1 MRLSVQGV
9 RRKKMPPESDRFAQ
23 EWMALL
29 ARPDPEPSA
38 LGAEVVEAGLPDI
51 GSYYDLVARLS
62 RAPLPYPLQGRQ
74 LPPGSK
80 VQVVAWAYQLIE
92 KQKLRHRAWS
102 KRQAKGPFAPRLRKP
117 AVITA
122 ELKRERQR
130 RYTATYRAKVRK
142 QLDSIRRWDAPTS
155 GKMLKRRRRRR

>member
-1 MRLSVQGV
+1 
-9 RRKKMPPESDRFAQ
+9 MPPESDRFAQ
-23 EWMALL
+23 EWTALL

-38 LGAEVVEAGLPDI
+38 LGAEVAEAGLPDV
-51 GSYYDLVARLS
+51 GSYQDLVARLY
-62 RAPLPYPLQGRQ
+62 RAPLPYPLRGLQ

-117 AVITA
+117 AVITP

-130 RYTATYRAKVRK
+130 RYTATCRGKVRK
-142 QLDSIRRWDAPTS
+142 ELEDIRKWDAPTS
-155 GKMLKRRRRRR
+155 GKMLKRRRRHR

>member
-1 MRLSVQGV
+1 
-9 RRKKMPPESDRFAQ
+9 MPPESDRFAQ
-23 EWMALL
+23 EWMVLL
-29 ARPDPEPSA
+29 AWPDPAPSA
-38 LGAEVVEAGLPDI
+38 LGAEVAEAGLPDV
-51 GSYYDLVARLS
+51 GSYHDLVARLF

-80 VQVVAWAYQLIE
+80 VQAVAWAYQLIE

-102 KRQAKGPFAPRLRKP
+102 KRQAKGPFAPGLRKP

-122 ELKRERQR
+122 EEKRERQR
-130 RYTATYRAKVRK
+130 KYTATYRAKTRK
-142 QLDSIRRWDAPTS
+142 ELDSIRRWDAPTS

>member
-1 MRLSVQGV
+1 MQGV
-9 RRKKMPPESDRFAQ
+9 RRKKMSPESDCFAQ
-23 EWMALL
+23 EWTALL
-29 ARPDPEPSA
+29 ALPDPGPSA
-38 LGAEVVEAGLPDI
+38 LAAEVAQAGLPDV
-51 GSYYDLVARLS
+51 GSYHDLLARLS

-74 LPPGSK
+74 LPPGAK
-80 VQVVAWAYQLIE
+80 VKAVAWAYQLIE
-92 KQKLRHRAWS
+92 KQKVRHRAWS

-130 RYTATYRAKVRK
+130 RYTATYRAKTRK
-142 QLDSIRRWDAPTS
+142 ELDSIRTWDAPTS